1 MTREEAERI
10 GADYYH
16 ERGNVV
22 FTAKFLLERG
32 RCCGCGC
39 RHCPYESEPVRVL
52 AAAVPGEAAAPA
64 TA

>member
-1 MTREEAERI
+1 MTREEAERT

-22 FTAKFLLERG
+22 FTAKYLRERG

-39 RHCPYESEPVRVL
+39 RHCPYELAAVREL
-52 AAAVPGEAAAPA
+52 AAAVPGERAASA